1 MNNYISN
8 NVSVFLLYI
17 VKYRQGEKMKN
28 SIKKT
33 FLLIVALTGLVACNN
48 QTSTS
53 SSSAQPT
60 SSASTISSNSS
71 SSSITN
77 SSTSSSK
84 PSSSSSST
92 IDYGKVYFND
102 IQIWSDYDHVRIR
115 PYFTKP
121 EMSENNV

>member
-1 MNNYISN
+1 
-8 NVSVFLLYI
+8 
-17 VKYRQGEKMKN
+17 MKN

-33 FLLIVALTGLVACNN
+33 FLLMVALTGLVACNN

-102 IQIWSDYDHVRIR
+102 RFHPMLHPSGVKTHHKRILG
-115 PYFTKP
+115 
-121 EMSENNV
+121 

>member
-77 SSTSSSK
+77 SSTSS
-84 PSSSSSST
+84 
-92 IDYGKVYFND
+92 
-102 IQIWSDYDHVRIR
+102 
-115 PYFTKP
+115 
-121 EMSENNV
+121 